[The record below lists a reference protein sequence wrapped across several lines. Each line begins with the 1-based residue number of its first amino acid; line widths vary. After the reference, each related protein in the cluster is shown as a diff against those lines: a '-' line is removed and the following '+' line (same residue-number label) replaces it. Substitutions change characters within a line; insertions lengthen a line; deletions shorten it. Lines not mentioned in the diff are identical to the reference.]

1 MLKLAATLRIELLHV
16 KPLVWRRF
24 VVPADIQ
31 LPKLHKVIHSV
42 MGWEDTHLHE
52 FDINGERFGVQDKD
66 VSDEGLRSEKGVRL
80 NHALASDTEFEYR
93 YDFGDD
99 WQHRV
104 IVESI
109 GYPDLALALPVCLA
123 GENAC
128 PPEDVGGPHG
138 YAEFLS
144 ALGDKTHEQHNDFR
158 SWVGGVFDP
167 VGFDVNAVNA
177 RLRTIR

>member
-1 MLKLAATLRIELLHV
+1 
-16 KPLVWRRF
+16 
-24 VVPADIQ
+24 
-31 LPKLHKVIHSV
+31 

-66 VSDEGLRSEKGVRL
+66 GSDDGLRSEKGVRL
-80 NHALASDTEFEYR
+80 NHALGSATEFEYH

-104 IVESI
+104 IVESV

-138 YAEFLS
+138 YADFLA

-177 RLRTIR
+177 RLRAIR